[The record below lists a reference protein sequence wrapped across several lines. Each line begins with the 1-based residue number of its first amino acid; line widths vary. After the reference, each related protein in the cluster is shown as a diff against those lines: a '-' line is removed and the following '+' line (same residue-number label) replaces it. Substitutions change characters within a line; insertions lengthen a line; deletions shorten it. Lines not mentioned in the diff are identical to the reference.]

1 MTDFDA
7 PSHLKSISG
16 TPDTK
21 IDLGRLAVA
30 MVSCDHE
37 GLNVDR
43 YFRHFEKVSDAV
55 AVRYKALCD
64 GGGDDDVGTRLAA
77 LKYVLSDTYDYRK
90 TEQSFEILE
99 SADILRVIDRGQ
111 GGASALCL
119 LYMDAA
125 RKNGWHI
132 EGLNFPSHFL
142 CRLEKDG
149 VRYIFDPT
157 QQCKVLEAHDLRGLL
172 KDTLGNDAEL
182 SSHYFDGFNG
192 LQTVVHLC
200 NRLKSRRIE
209 MSDYQRALNLVERMR
224 VIVPDEYRLLLDA
237 GVLYARTGQRD
248 EAVTCLNAYIE
259 DAPNHMDRQAAYM
272 LLQELCET

>member
-7 PSHLKSISG
+7 ISHLKSISG
-16 TPDTK
+16 TPDIK

-30 MVSCDHE
+30 MVSCDHK

-43 YFRHFEKVSDAV
+43 YLRHFGKITDAV
-55 AVRYKALCD
+55 AERCGALRD
-64 GGGDDDVGTRLAA
+64 GGGAEDVGTYLAS
-77 LKYVLSDTYDYRK
+77 LKYVLSDTHDYRK
-90 TEQSFEILE
+90 TEPSFEILE

-125 RKNGWHI
+125 RKNGWVI

-172 KDTLGNDAEL
+172 KGTLGNDAEL
-182 SSHYFDGFNG
+182 SSHYFEGLNG

-209 MSDYQRALNLVERMR
+209 MSDYQGALDLVERMR
-224 VIVPDEYRLLLDA
+224 IIVPNEYRLLLDA
-237 GVLYARTGQRD
+237 GVLYARTGKK
-248 EAVTCLNAYIE
+248 EAAISSLNAYVE
-259 DAPNHMDRQAAYM
+259 YAPNHMDRQAAYM
-272 LLQELCET
+272 LLQELSET